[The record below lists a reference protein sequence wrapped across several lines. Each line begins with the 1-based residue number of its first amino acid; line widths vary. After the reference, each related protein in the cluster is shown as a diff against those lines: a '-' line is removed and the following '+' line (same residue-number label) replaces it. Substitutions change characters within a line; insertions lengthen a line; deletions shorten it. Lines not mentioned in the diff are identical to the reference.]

1 MAPPQ
6 APRTVRSV
14 PRLGGVLA
22 LIVLCCTT
30 AGAAAGS
37 SGAANG
43 LQPKIEAAK
52 AGTSCVAKPS
62 FMRRNH
68 MKLLKH
74 QRDDTL
80 RGGNRLGQ
88 FSLKECVECHASQ
101 KTHSVT
107 GEGNFCQSCHAY
119 AAVSIDCFE
128 CHASTTAKKP

>member
-6 APRTVRSV
+6 APRTARSALRWV
-14 PRLGGVLA
+14 GLLA
-22 LIVLCCTT
+22 LLVSCCTT
-30 AGAAAGS
+30 VSAATAG
-37 SGAANG
+37 G
-43 LQPKIEAAK
+43 LQPKVEPAK
-52 AGTSCVAKPS
+52 AGTSCVAEPS

-80 RGGNRLGQ
+80 RGGDRQGK